1 MSDRCRLVIEVRVDE
16 VGLFEEHLDGF
27 DEIREEGNTA
37 ECIIDE
43 ASGTMECEIREL
55 ALKHNLTFCGWHE
68 EGAEWNPG
76 LFAACGGFVVW
87 VDSNIEKIV
96 PVIELQ
102 PDLRIIWWRWSRGCF
117 RLPDRC
123 SSARNEE
130 VDHI

>member
-102 PDLRIIWWRWSRGCF
+102 PDLRMDYDKVAKVSQYYETQSLVNRYF
-117 RLPDRC
+117 AELQ
-123 SSARNEE
+123 N
-130 VDHI
+130 